1 MLKDVVGGVR
11 HEYGIEPMGPIWEGR
26 KATYTLILVQHMDE
40 SPRRKDE
47 EADPLRS
54 PKSKCPSGIIEQATC
69 ARRQDTKEGERD
81 V

>member
-11 HEYGIEPMGPIWEGR
+11 HEYEIETMGPIWEGR
-26 KATYTLILVQHMDE
+26 KATCTSIMVQHVGE

-47 EADPLRS
+47 EADLPRS
-54 PKSKCPSGIIEQATC
+54 PKSKRSSGIIEQATC
-69 ARRQDTKEGERD
+69 TKRQDSNEGERD